1 MNLQRAAGP
10 AALLALLLCSGCT
23 LLTPGSGAPAAESAA
38 PARTGVVRSAADEQQ
53 TSTLG
58 VSVEIVAPPPLQALL
73 ERHLDLVRLGAM
85 TRVDIDD
92 TEWSRLI
99 DATPAQVAELLQTE
113 GFFKPQVT
121 LGRAPGRAAGQ
132 PDIVRLEVDP
142 GPRARVS
149 RVTIEAQGDLE
160 REAAAGEAHAL
171 ATLEALRR
179 KWQLPAGQAFRNPD
193 WNSAKSAAL
202 GELRAAGY
210 ANATWAGSGAEIDVA
225 NNEVRLFLVAE
236 SGPLFRFGELQIE
249 GLVAHDAQT
258 VAHLADMPRGVPV
271 TETLLLDFQERL
283 IKSGLFEGVNV
294 VLDPDPS
301 RAADARIVARLREAP
316 LQVYTF
322 GVGISS
328 NNGPRVSV
336 EHAYRRVFGWAASA
350 QNKIEWAELRQ
361 AWDGELSSHTE
372 AGLHR
377 NLIGAAIENQES
389 DSDTVLSVRVRAGR
403 TNDRQRLERL
413 NFVEIERS
421 VRTTVEDVRTEA
433 LAISLNS
440 HAVLRRLD
448 NVILPTRGFTLSLQ
462 GGVGRS
468 DGTDASPGI
477 FGRAYGRLTVYQP
490 LGGSWYGQARLEAGE
505 IFLREGMVVPE
516 SQKWRAGGDDSVRGY
531 DYRSLGPVVGGGVGG
546 GTSVLTASIEVARP
560 ILNSMPSLWGALF
573 VDAGNAANGF
583 DELEPFLGAGAGLR
597 WRSPVGPLRLDLAW
611 GQELQDWRLHFSVGI
626 AF

>member
-1 MNLQRAAGP
+1 
-10 AALLALLLCSGCT
+10 
-23 LLTPGSGAPAAESAA
+23 
-38 PARTGVVRSAADEQQ
+38 
-53 TSTLG
+53 
-58 VSVEIVAPPPLQALL
+58 
-73 ERHLDLVRLGAM
+73 
-85 TRVDIDD
+85 
-92 TEWSRLI
+92 
-99 DATPAQVAELLQTE
+99 LLQTE
-113 GFFKPQVT
+113 GYFKPQVT

-142 GPRARVS
+142 GPRARIS

-160 REAAAGEAHAL
+160 RDAAAGEAHAV
-171 ATLEALRR
+171 ATLAALRQ
-179 KWQLPAGQAFRNPD
+179 KWQLPVGQAFRNPD
-193 WNSAKSAAL
+193 WNGAKSAAL
-202 GELRAAGY
+202 AELRAAGY
-210 ANATWAGSGAEIDVA
+210 ANATWAGSGAEIDVTS
-225 NNEVRLFLVAE
+225 NEVRLFLVAE

-258 VAHLADMPRGVPV
+258 VAHLADTPRGAPV

-283 IKSGLFEGVNV
+283 IKSGLFENVNV

-301 RAADARIVARLREAP
+301 RATEARIVARLREAP

-336 EHAYRRVFGWAASA
+336 EHVYRRVFGWAASA

-403 TNDRQRLERL
+403 SNDRQRLERL

-421 VRTTVEDVRTEA
+421 VRTTVEDVQTEA

-516 SQKWRAGGDDSVRGY
+516 SQKWRAGGDESVRGY
-531 DYRSLGPVVGGGVGG
+531 DYRSLGPEVDGSVGG

-560 ILNSMPSLWGALF
+560 ILSSMPSLWGALF

-583 DELEPFLGAGAGLR
+583 DEIEPFVGAGAGLR

-611 GQELQDWRLHFSVGI
+611 GQEVRDWRLHFSVGI